1 MSKAR
6 RYIRRIPMVNLG
18 DISNGIWYEIIETVD
33 WQISDLINVS
43 LLDEL
48 LIQVTEDVERRYE

>member
-1 MSKAR
+1 
-6 RYIRRIPMVNLG
+6 MVNLG